1 MKPGLWIDLALCIAV
16 LPALLLIFP
25 IEDWAGWDSM
35 YVLGLVFW
43 LYFNYFLH
51 RRVSSPLMLSGSR
64 WRWTSAALVF
74 ISAAITFLISLHQ
87 VGEPG
92 FETAPRLDPHQQALW
107 VLYIVTTFCGLAI
120 GVLDVRLRQ
129 LETDR
134 AIRQKKNL
142 VTEEIEFRSD
152 EAVAGESLS
161 VKVGYQSVQLPVS
174 DIQYIES
181 RGNYACIH
189 RDHGDDVITQ
199 ITLKALAEMLPE
211 GKFLRVHR
219 SFLIPS
225 WRIQS
230 HGAGTVRLIGVSRE
244 IPVGRAHKEN
254 LK

>member
-1 MKPGLWIDLALCIAV
+1 MRPGLWIDLALCIAV

-87 VGEPG
+87 IGEPG
-92 FETAPRLDPHQQALW
+92 FETAPRLDAHQQALW

-134 AIRQKKNL
+134 AIRQQKNL

-181 RGNYACIH
+181 RGNYAC
-189 RDHGDDVITQ
+189 

>member
-1 MKPGLWIDLALCIAV
+1 MKPGLWIDLAFCIAV

-25 IEDWAGWDSM
+25 IEDWAGWNTM
-35 YVLGLVFW
+35 YVLWFVLW
-43 LYFNYFLH
+43 LYINYFLH
-51 RRVSSPLMLSGSR
+51 RRVSAPLMLSGSR

-74 ISAAITFLISLHQ
+74 ISAAVTFLMSLHQ
-87 VGEPG
+87 VGDPAL
-92 FETAPRLDPHQQALW
+92 ETSSRLDQHQQALW
-107 VLYIVTTFCGLAI
+107 ALYIMTTFTGIAI
-120 GVLDVRLRQ
+120 GILDERLKQMEADKAIQARQ
-129 LETDR
+129 EDLRGDLGIRSEGAVSGET
-134 AIRQKKNL
+134 
-142 VTEEIEFRSD
+142 VT
-152 EAVAGESLS
+152 
-161 VKVGYQSVQLPVS
+161 VKAGYQSVQVPVS

-199 ITLKALAEMLPE
+199 ITLKALADLLPE

-225 WRIQS
+225 WRIES
-230 HGAGTVRLIGVSRE
+230 HSAGSVRLLGVSRE